1 MRRSGRAEQKSFGRN
16 SPSTS
21 KASATTSEASALRIC
36 DEPKSRVVSAAVA
49 AEVVDAFQGQGNV
62 IKKRDDVHKMA
73 QANKAFAHYAW

>member
-1 MRRSGRAEQKSFGRN
+1 MGM
-16 SPSTS
+16 P
-21 KASATTSEASALRIC
+21 
-36 DEPKSRVVSAAVA
+36 AAVA